1 MNGNKLL
8 NEKTIV
14 IAGNVIVG
22 YYALST
28 AITQLPQFAL
38 LTKPLYAGINAVVIA
53 GAITLYGAYVLFN
66 KY

>member
-1 MNGNKLL
+1 MNKLL

-22 YYALST
+22 YYALSQ
-28 AITQLPQFAL
+28 AIIQLPQFAWI
-38 LTKPLYAGINAVVIA
+38 TKPLYAGISLLTIA
-53 GAITLYGAYVLFN
+53 GGITLYGAYVLFN

>member
-28 AITQLPQFAL
+28 GITQ
-38 LTKPLYAGINAVVIA
+38 
-53 GAITLYGAYVLFN
+53 AIICWN
-66 KY
+66 